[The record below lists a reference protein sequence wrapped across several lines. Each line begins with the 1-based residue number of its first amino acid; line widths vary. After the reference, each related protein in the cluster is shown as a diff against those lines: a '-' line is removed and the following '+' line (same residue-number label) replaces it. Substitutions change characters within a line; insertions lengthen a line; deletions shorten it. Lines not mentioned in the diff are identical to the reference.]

1 MPAGRER
8 CVSGMSLVF
17 QEAEALTPHW
27 GTVLLLFYSLAQT
40 WELALAL
47 PACGPGR
54 GCGEEVL
61 KTSGYP
67 GTQGNLAR
75 PFLVRLK
82 VM

>member
-8 CVSGMSLVF
+8 CVSDMSVGF
-17 QEAEALTPHW
+17 PEAEALTPHW
-27 GTVLLLFYSLAQT
+27 DTVLALLCSLAQT
-40 WELALAL
+40 WELELVL

-54 GCGEEVL
+54 GCGEEL
-61 KTSGYP
+61 LRTGGYP

-75 PFLVRLK
+75 PFLVSLK